1 MTFTIDKDVGLQ
13 SLIGRDFLTVSEWKT
28 VGNIT
33 SQLKELRRDFQ
44 NKFAYIYVINEAQKL
59 KGVLRVRDLLIE
71 DEAARISALMTRE
84 VFSIPETA
92 SLEEALQVFQ
102 AHSFPVLPV
111 TDRRG
116 QLVGVISSDR
126 LEKWMTPEMKRR
138 FSRSAGAEEEV
149 ERQQIHEMVFKR
161 LPWLF
166 ISVTSGL
173 ACAYILGIFIGRIES
188 IVALILFVP
197 IVLGIAGNVG
207 TQSAR
212 IASRDLDDNRLS
224 IVNVGKVTAK
234 EALFGLI
241 LGGMAFLNSFLIALL
256 WKKSPVEG
264 FALGVSIVA
273 IAAVSAL
280 LGHLLPVVFRVLRV
294 HSRAVSGLFIL
305 LICDMVAL
313 ILYFTISLALV
324 NPGLELT

>member
-1 MTFTIDKDVGLQ
+1 MTSAIDKDIELKP
-13 SLIGRDFLTVSEWKT
+13 LISRDFLTVSEWKT

-33 SQLKELRRDFQ
+33 SQLKERRRDFQ

-71 DEAARISALMTRE
+71 EEAARISAIMKRE

-102 AHSFPVLPV
+102 AHPFLVLPV
-111 TDRRG
+111 TDRKG

-138 FSRSAGAEEEV
+138 IWRSAGDEEEV
-149 ERQQIHEMVFKR
+149 ERRQIHEMVFKR

-234 EALFGLI
+234 ETVFGLI
-241 LGGMAFLNSFLIALL
+241 LGGIAFLNSFLIALL

-280 LGHLLPVVFRVLRV
+280 LGHLLPVVFRVFRI
-294 HSRAVSGLFIL
+294 HSRAASGLFIL
-305 LICDMVAL
+305 LICDTVAL
-313 ILYFTISLALV
+313 ILYFVISLALT
-324 NPGLELT
+324 NPGLELA

>member
-1 MTFTIDKDVGLQ
+1 MTSTIDKDIELK
-13 SLIGRDFLTVSEWKT
+13 SLVSSDFLTVYEWKT
-28 VGNIT
+28 VGDIT
-33 SQLKELRRDFQ
+33 SQLKEQKRDFQ
-44 NKFAYIYVINEAQKL
+44 NKFAYLYVINEAQRL

-71 DEAARISALMTRE
+71 DETARISAIMKRE
-84 VFSIPETA
+84 VFSVPETA
-92 SLEEALQVFQ
+92 LPEEALQVFY
-102 AHSFPVLPV
+102 AHPFPVLPV
-111 TDRRG
+111 TDRKG
-116 QLVGVISSDR
+116 QLVGIISSHR
-126 LEKWMTPEMKRR
+126 MQKWMTPEMKRR
-138 FSRSAGAEEEV
+138 FFHSAGTEEEV
-149 ERQQIHEMVFKR
+149 EERHIHEMVFKR

-212 IASRDLDDNRLS
+212 IALRDLDENRLS

-234 EALFGLI
+234 EAVFGLI
-241 LGGMAFLNSFLIALL
+241 LGGFAFLNSFLIALL

-273 IAAVSAL
+273 ITAVSAL
-280 LGHLLPVVFRVLRV
+280 LGHLLPVVFRVFRI
-294 HSRAVSGLFIL
+294 HSNAASGLFIL
-305 LICDMVAL
+305 LICDTVAL
-313 ILYFTISLALV
+313 ILYFVISLALT
-324 NPGLELT
+324 NPGLELA

>member
-1 MTFTIDKDVGLQ
+1 MTSAIDKDTELK
-13 SLIGRDFLTVSEWKT
+13 SLASRDFLTVYEWKT
-28 VGNIT
+28 VGDIT
-33 SQLKELRRDFQ
+33 SQLRERKRDFQ

-71 DEAARISALMTRE
+71 DKTARISVIMKRE

-92 SLEEALQVFQ
+92 SREEALQVFQ
-102 AHSFPVLPV
+102 AHPFPVLPV
-111 TDRRG
+111 TDGKG
-116 QLVGVISSDR
+116 QLVSVISSDR

-138 FSRSAGAEEEV
+138 FSRSTGAEEEV
-149 ERQQIHEMVFKR
+149 EGRPIHEMVFKR

-188 IVALILFVP
+188 VIALILFVP

-224 IVNVGKVTAK
+224 IVNIGKVTAK
-234 EALFGLI
+234 ETVFGLI
-241 LGGMAFLNSFLIALL
+241 LGGIAFLNSFLIALL

-280 LGHLLPVVFRVLRV
+280 LGHLLPVVFRVFRI
-294 HSRAVSGLFIL
+294 HSSAASGLFTL

-313 ILYFTISLALV
+313 ILYFAISLALV